1 MYRPKGRLNTV
12 NLKITNDPTDGINGY
27 IITVVVV
34 VVVVVV
40 SNITTLHKTNEIKSN
55 QIK

>member
-34 VVVVVV
+34 VV